1 MPFSPADFTFCI
13 LQTAYLI
20 CKSLLFRWH
29 KCEAFL
35 LFSGNYFHVKYNTLY
50 FMSIKRVLC
59 EAIGSANKTLHTDY
73 QYAQNLEDLSFFYE
87 KTETKNHD
95 LCHLSKGWIGSRGS
109 FKKDKGQVV
118 FFNTLRCK
126 LSTLYPCLF
135 YFVRYVFRTESRTQ
149 QNQNLLDFRFS
160 RITDKTT

>member
-1 MPFSPADFTFCI
+1 
-13 LQTAYLI
+13 

-50 FMSIKRVLC
+50 FISIKCVLC

-73 QYAQNLEDLSFFYE
+73 KYAQNLYNFSFFYDKK
-87 KTETKNHD
+87 KTKKHD
-95 LCHLSKGWIGSRGS
+95 LSNLSILVICSPDS

-118 FFNTLRCK
+118 FIKTLR
-126 LSTLYPCLF
+126 
-135 YFVRYVFRTESRTQ
+135 
-149 QNQNLLDFRFS
+149 
-160 RITDKTT
+160 

>member
-50 FMSIKRVLC
+50 FTFVKVCSPRVKARTWLVPDSQSQKQKNNRRC
-59 EAIGSANKTLHTDY
+59 R
-73 QYAQNLEDLSFFYE
+73 FFFLV
-87 KTETKNHD
+87 TEM
-95 LCHLSKGWIGSRGS
+95 
-109 FKKDKGQVV
+109 
-118 FFNTLRCK
+118 
-126 LSTLYPCLF
+126 
-135 YFVRYVFRTESRTQ
+135 
-149 QNQNLLDFRFS
+149 RFS
-160 RITDKTT
+160 PLRFSATVANSFQDQVQNNRPFHF

>member
-50 FMSIKRVLC
+50 FISIKCVLC
-59 EAIGSANKTLHTDY
+59 EAIGSASKTLHTDY
-73 QYAQNLEDLSFFYE
+73 QYAQNLRSEEHTSELQSRFDLVCRLLLE
-87 KTETKNHD
+87 KKKKTK
-95 LCHLSKGWIGSRGS
+95 SSR
-109 FKKDKGQVV
+109 
-118 FFNTLRCK
+118 
-126 LSTLYPCLF
+126 
-135 YFVRYVFRTESRTQ
+135 E
-149 QNQNLLDFRFS
+149 
-160 RITDKTT
+160 